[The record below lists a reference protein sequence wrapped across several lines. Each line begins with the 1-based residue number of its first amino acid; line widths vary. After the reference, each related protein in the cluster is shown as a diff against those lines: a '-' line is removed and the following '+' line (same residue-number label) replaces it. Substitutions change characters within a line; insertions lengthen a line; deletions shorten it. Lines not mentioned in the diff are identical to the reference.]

1 MDIGASVGI
10 IGFNCPQW
18 FISFLGCIFAGG
30 IGCGIYTTNS
40 VEACEFILKDSNT
53 EIVVVENKAQLD
65 KMIALKSKFK
75 FKSIIQYTG
84 DITDDHDGL
93 VISVGLSLKK
103 LICIKDHATIFYL

>member
-1 MDIGASVGI
+1 
-10 IGFNCPQW
+10 
-18 FISFLGCIFAGG
+18 
-30 IGCGIYTTNS
+30 
-40 VEACEFILKDSNT
+40 
-53 EIVVVENKAQLD
+53 
-65 KMIALKSKFK
+65 MIALKSKFK